1 MEVNMRKKGGTNKY
15 WSTEEKVKIVD
26 EMINNYISLPEMS
39 KKTGIAIGQLWTWR
53 DKYQKNGKTGLVNS
67 RKPGNP
73 LSKYSSKKKLTK
85 LEQLQ
90 YENMKLRIENER
102 LKKGYMVE
110 GVGLNKVFI
119 SLRNKNMK

>member
-1 MEVNMRKKGGTNKY
+1 MRKKGGTNRY
-15 WSTEEKVKIVD
+15 WSTEEKIKIVE

-39 KKTGIAIGQLWTWR
+39 KKTGIAIGQLWNWR
-53 DKYQKNGKTGLVNS
+53 DKYQKKGKEGLVNS

-73 LSKYSSKKKLTK
+73 LAKYLNKKQLTE

-102 LKKGYMVE
+102 LKKGYIVKR
-110 GVGLNKVFI
+110 VGRNKEYI
-119 SLRNKNMK
+119 SINTKNMK